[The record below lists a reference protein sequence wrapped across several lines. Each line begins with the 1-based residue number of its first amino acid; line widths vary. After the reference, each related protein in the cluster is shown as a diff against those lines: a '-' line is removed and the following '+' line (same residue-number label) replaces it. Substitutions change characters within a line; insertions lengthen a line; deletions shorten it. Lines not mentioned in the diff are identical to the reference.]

1 VPSTKHK
8 DRKYIRN
15 NEKKEKIKDKHR
27 KKKSEGMKQKC
38 TVQSIKA
45 FVQKTFIFKFKKKVP
60 IWNLNFLDDVYKHNF
75 LNLYRTVVKTK
86 NRLFLEKL

>member
-45 FVQKTFIFKFKKKVP
+45 FVQKTFIFKLK
-60 IWNLNFLDDVYKHNF
+60 
-75 LNLYRTVVKTK
+75 
-86 NRLFLEKL
+86 

>member
-8 DRKYIRN
+8 DRKYIKN
-15 NEKKEKIKDKHR
+15 NEKKEKIKDIRR

-45 FVQKTFIFKFKKKVP
+45 FVQKTFIFKLK
-60 IWNLNFLDDVYKHNF
+60 
-75 LNLYRTVVKTK
+75 
-86 NRLFLEKL
+86 